1 MKAARVIALGL
12 GMDLN
17 SLVTALDHVGKNA
30 APHLSRYR
38 RPRAPSPPKQKV
50 NKAEIVLDTGL
61 TNSVTS
67 DA

>member
-38 RPRAPSPPKQKV
+38 RPRAPGPPKQK
-50 NKAEIVLDTGL
+50 APETEIILDK
-61 TNSVTS
+61 V
-67 DA
+67 